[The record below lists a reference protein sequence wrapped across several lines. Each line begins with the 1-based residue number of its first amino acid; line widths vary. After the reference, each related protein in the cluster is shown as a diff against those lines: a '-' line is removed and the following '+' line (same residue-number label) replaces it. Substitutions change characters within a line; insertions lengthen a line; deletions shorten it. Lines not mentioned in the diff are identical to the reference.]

1 MIVLNL
7 RVIAQ
12 GIEVLSSSELVSRS
26 VNIYDAVF
34 EFNSDWEGFTKTV
47 VYQLNSNPDPVEIV
61 MTGDTCVVPPE
72 AVEVHGILRI
82 GVYGTNGTQVMPT
95 VWTNALLVKEGT
107 TTGSVYIEPTET
119 TYEQVME
126 LLAGIGGGRDGQI
139 LAKLSDIDYDFKW
152 VDNPAR
158 YVDGEPGNIVVIDN
172 NHNVVD
178 GGVALT
184 AIARTASL
192 GAAYDSTATY
202 DIGDY
207 CTYNAKLYRCAK
219 KIETAETWAA
229 SHWTETTVMSEVQMM
244 QKLIAANEGTTS
256 FRTIQNFVRAGLITY
271 LLQPGDIIEVNK
283 ETALSVTISGNITAA
298 TVDEDTFVAKI
309 GHAGNNSYK
318 FEYDGTSWVFEEQIV
333 TLADYGIAITGTP
346 ALEDK
351 IFVHESASVILFE
364 VVGRNQDTP
373 ADEQYSYSLS
383 LISKDVLTYNTI
395 PYSPAQALY
404 VVDAEVWPNGM
415 PAGTYNITLN
425 HGAYNGGTG
434 QDGTYQFTTTVT
446 IPVGGRIRH
455 SSMGSYYSA
464 AASYNKKNILS
475 GTFITYDDSYNT
487 LESGLVTTEGS
498 GGVSLGQTT
507 ASNGAAYPLAAHMNY
522 TQRQRYGSNDPRSS
536 VNMMWLNSDDTGAT
550 SGEIASWWQPV
561 SEFDMPVKSTLAGWL
576 HGIDPEFL
584 SVIGAVKKRTAF
596 SVAEGYGYYDED
608 QLIWQPSMTEMGNGT
623 NNGFVET
630 DPSGTFSVYERYN
643 PLVTTD
649 RIKYQGTTA
658 RHWWIR
664 SPNPSNA
671 GLPRSVNTSG
681 SLNTNLASTANG
693 VVVGLCII

>member
-1 MIVLNL
+1 MITLSYTVAGQL
-7 RVIAQ
+7 IAPASVPQ
-12 GIEVLSSSELVSRS
+12 YLVADT
-26 VNIYDAVF
+26 VGVYQVAFTFDA
-34 EFNSDWEGFTKTV
+34 DWADMGEKTV
-47 VYQLNSNPDPVEIV
+47 VFRNPQVIDPDYRDVPVEFPLDAN
-61 MTGDTCVVPPE
+61 GQALVPAALLDP
-72 AVEVHGILRI
+72 GKLFI
-82 GVYGTNGTQVMPT
+82 GVYGTNSTQQFPTIWAPPLQVVPGASPGVEPSDDPALGTVIRTIPQTLTDEEKAQARANIGANEV
-95 VWTNALLVKEGT
+95 EGGT
-107 TTGSVYIEPTET
+107 
-119 TYEQVME
+119 
-126 LLAGIGGGRDGQI
+126 
-139 LAKLSDIDYDFKW
+139 
-152 VDNPAR
+152 
-158 YVDGEPGNIVVIDN
+158 PGNLTIIGS

-207 CTYNAKLYRCAK
+207 CTYNAKLYRCAM
-219 KIETAETWAA
+219 KIEAAEAWTA
-229 SHWTETTVMSEVQMM
+229 SHWSETTVMAEVQMM
-244 QKLIAANEGTTS
+244 QKLIVANEGTTS

-309 GHAGNNSYK
+309 GHTGNNSYE
-318 FEYDGTSWVFEEQIV
+318 FEYDGTSWVFEEKIV

-351 IFVHESASVILFE
+351 IFVHESASVIPFE

-373 ADEQYSYSLS
+373 ADGQYSYSLS
-383 LISKDVLTYNTI
+383 LISKDVLTYNII
-395 PYSPAQALY
+395 PYSPTQALY

-415 PAGTYNITLN
+415 PAGTYNIALN

-455 SSMGSYYSA
+455 STMGTYYSA
-464 AASYNKKNILS
+464 VANYNKENILS
-475 GTFITYDDSYNT
+475 GIFTTYDDSYNT

-498 GGVSLGQTT
+498 SGVSLGQTT

-536 VNMMWLNSDDTGAT
+536 VNMMWLNSNDAGAT
-550 SGEIASWWQPV
+550 SGNIASWWQPV

-596 SVAEGYGYYDED
+596 SIAEGYGYYDED
-608 QLIWQPSMTEMGNGT
+608 QLIWQPSMTEMGSGM
-623 NNGFVET
+623 NNGVVET
-630 DPSGTFSVYERYN
+630 NPSGTFSVYERYN
-643 PLVTTD
+643 PLVATD

-658 RHWWIR
+658 RYWWLR
-664 SPNPSNA
+664 CPNPSSA
-671 GLPRSVNTSG
+671 YGPRIINTSG
-681 SLNTNLASTANG
+681 SLNLNIASNTYG
-693 VVVGLCII
+693 VVAGLCII

>member
-1 MIVLNL
+1 MITLSYTVAGQL
-7 RVIAQ
+7 
-12 GIEVLSSSELVSRS
+12 IEPASVPQYLVADT
-26 VNIYDAVF
+26 VGVYQVAFTFDT
-34 EFNSDWEGFTKTV
+34 DWADMGEKTV
-47 VYQLNSNPDPVEIV
+47 VFRNPQVIDPDYRDVPVEFPLDAN
-61 MTGDTCVVPPE
+61 GQALVPAALLDP
-72 AVEVHGILRI
+72 GKLFI
-82 GVYGTNGTQVMPT
+82 GVYGTNSTQQLPT
-95 VWTNALLVKEGT
+95 IWAPPLQVVPGASPGVEPSDDPAL
-107 TTGSVYIEPTET
+107 GSVIRTIPQTLTEEEKAQARENIGANEIE
-119 TYEQVME
+119 
-126 LLAGIGGGRDGQI
+126 GGT
-139 LAKLSDIDYDFKW
+139 
-152 VDNPAR
+152 
-158 YVDGEPGNIVVIDN
+158 PGNVVIIDN

-693 VVVGLCII
+693 VVAGLCII